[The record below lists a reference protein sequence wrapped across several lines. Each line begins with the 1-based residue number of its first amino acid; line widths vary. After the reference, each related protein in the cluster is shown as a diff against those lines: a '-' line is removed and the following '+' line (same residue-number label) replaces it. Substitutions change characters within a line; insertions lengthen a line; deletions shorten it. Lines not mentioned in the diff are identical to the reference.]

1 MNPGG
6 LAVMTTALSVST
18 VLVFST
24 GPQLT
29 VFLASNATES
39 AAIGFYTIEPT
50 GKVRVEDQVLSR
62 LPGPVADLA
71 DQRRYVPAT
80 TPVLKTIAAQ
90 PGGVVCRMGSVV
102 TIDGRTVALARH
114 RDHAGRPLSVWSGC
128 QRLEPGEVFLLGRH
142 PDSFDGRYFGP
153 TPAALILG
161 KARPLWTW

>member
-6 LAVMTTALSVST
+6 LGVMTRALGVST
-18 VLVFST
+18 VLAFSA
-24 GPQLT
+24 GPRPP
-29 VFLASNATES
+29 VFLAYNATES
-39 AAIGFYTIEPT
+39 AAVGFYAVEP
-50 GKVRVEDQVLSR
+50 GGEVRVGDQVLSR

-90 PGGVVCRMGSVV
+90 PGGVVCRIGVAL

-114 RDHAGRPLSVWSGC
+114 RDRAGRPLPVWSGC
-128 QRLEPGEVFLLGRH
+128 QRLEPGEVFLLSGH

-153 TPAALILG
+153 TEQALILG